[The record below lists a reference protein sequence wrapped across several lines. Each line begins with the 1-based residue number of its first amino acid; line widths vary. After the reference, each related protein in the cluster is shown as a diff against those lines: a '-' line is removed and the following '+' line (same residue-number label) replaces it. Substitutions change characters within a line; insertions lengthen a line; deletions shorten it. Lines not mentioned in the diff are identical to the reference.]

1 MYSSANLEKD
11 NMNENI
17 QNMIQS
23 KAKKAK
29 AAMRILSRSSA
40 DIRNNTLLAMAENIL
55 KAKDEIQEVNR
66 FDLEY
71 GEKTELAAPL
81 MQRLLIDDNKIER
94 MADNLRQVAA
104 LPDPI
109 GAVISMGERPNGLKI
124 GTVRV
129 PIGVV
134 GVVYESRPD
143 VTVEVSALCIKSG
156 NGVILRGGSEAIHS
170 NTILAR
176 ILSDTAA
183 AKGVPDAIQ
192 FVDTTDRQAVY
203 ELIRLPEYID
213 LVIPRGSNEFVQFL
227 MRESDVPVL
236 GHADGI
242 CHIYVDEAANLEMAT
257 KICMNA
263 KVGYKVAVCNALETL
278 LVHTDIANKFLP
290 DFCEALQ
297 EANVEVRGCK
307 QTEQIFPSA
316 KPATEEDWRTEYL
329 DYIVSIR
336 VVDNIDAA
344 IDHIETYGSHHSDA
358 IITESYTASQ
368 RFLKEVDSAAVYV
381 NASTVFTDGYEF
393 GLGAE
398 VGISTQKLHSR
409 GPMGLEGLT
418 SYKYLIYGNGQVR
431 E

>member
-1 MYSSANLEKD
+1 MSQ
-11 NMNENI
+11 NI
-17 QNMIQS
+17 QKLIQS
-23 KAKKAK
+23 QARKAKS
-29 AAMRILSRSSA
+29 AMRVLSRSSA
-40 DIRNNTLLAMAENIL
+40 DVRNHALLAMAESLQNS
-55 KAKDEIQEVNR
+55 KDKIQEANR
-66 FDLEY
+66 IDLEK
-71 GEKTELAAPL
+71 GEKTGLAAPL
-81 MQRLLIDDNKIER
+81 MQRLLLDDQKIER
-94 MADNLRQVAA
+94 MVDNLRQVAA

-134 GVVYESRPD
+134 AVVYESRPD

-170 NTILAR
+170 NATLAD
-176 ILSDTAA
+176 ILSKTAA
-183 AKGVPDAIQ
+183 AEGVPDAIQ
-192 FVDTTDRQAVY
+192 FVNTTDRQAVY
-203 ELIRLPEYID
+203 ELIRLPDEVD
-213 LVIPRGSNEFVQFL
+213 LIIPRGSNEFVQFL
-227 MRESDVPVL
+227 MKESDVPVL

-242 CHIYVDEAANLEMAT
+242 CHIYVDGAADLDMAT
-257 KICMNA
+257 RICMNA
-263 KVGYKVAVCNALETL
+263 KVGYKVAVCNAVETL
-278 LVHTDIANKFLP
+278 LVHTDAAEQFLP
-290 DFCEALQ
+290 TLCDKLQ
-297 EANVEVRGCK
+297 GADVEIRGCERT
-307 QTEQIFPSA
+307 QQIYPTA
-316 KPATEEDWRTEYL
+316 KPVTEEDWRTEYL
-329 DYIVSIR
+329 DYILSIR
-336 VVDNIDAA
+336 VVDDINTA

-358 IITESYTASQ
+358 IITESYSAAQ

-418 SYKYLIYGNGQVR
+418 TYKYIVYGDGQVR

>member
-1 MYSSANLEKD
+1 
-11 NMNENI
+11 
-17 QNMIQS
+17 
-23 KAKKAK
+23 
-29 AAMRILSRSSA
+29 MRVLSRSSV
-40 DIRNNTLLAMAENIL
+40 DIRNNALLAMAEDLLN
-55 KAKDEIQEVNR
+55 AKDVIQEANR
-66 FDLEY
+66 IDLQN
-71 GEKTELAAPL
+71 GEETGLAKPL
-81 MQRLLIDDNKIER
+81 MQRLLLDDKKIER

-109 GAVISMGERPNGLKI
+109 GDVISMGERPNGLKI
-124 GTVRV
+124 GRVRV

-156 NGVILRGGSEAIHS
+156 NGVILRGGSEAIRS
-170 NTILAR
+170 NTILANL
-176 ILSDTAA
+176 LSDTAA
-183 AKGVPDAIQ
+183 KQGVPDAIQ
-192 FVDTTDRQAVY
+192 FVDTIDRQAVY

-242 CHIYVDEAANLEMAT
+242 CHIYIDKNANLEMAT
-257 KICMNA
+257 KLCMNA
-263 KVGYKVAVCNALETL
+263 KVGYKVGVCNAIETL
-278 LVHTDIANKFLP
+278 LVHEQVAEKYLP
-290 DFCEALQ
+290 VICEQLQ
-297 EANVEVRGCK
+297 KADVEIRGCN
-307 QTEQIFPSA
+307 QTRIIYPKARKAS
-316 KPATEEDWRTEYL
+316 EEDWRTEYL
-329 DYIVSIR
+329 DYILSVR
-336 VVDNIDAA
+336 VVGSMEEA
-344 IDHIETYGSHHSDA
+344 IDHIEEYGSHHSDA
-358 IITESYTASQ
+358 IITESYSAAEQ
-368 RFLKEVDSAAVYV
+368 FLKEVDSAAVYV

-418 SYKYLIYGNGQVR
+418 SYKYIVYGNGQVR

>member
-1 MYSSANLEKD
+1 MS
-11 NMNENI
+11 ENI
-17 QNMIQS
+17 QNSIQS
-23 KAKKAK
+23 KARQAK
-29 AAMRILSRSSA
+29 SAMRVLSRSSV
-40 DIRNNTLLAMAENIL
+40 DVRNNALLAMAESLLN
-55 KAKDEIQEVNR
+55 AKDKIQAANR
-66 FDLEY
+66 IDLGD
-71 GEKTELAAPL
+71 GEKTGLAAPL
-81 MQRLLIDDNKIER
+81 MQRLLLDDKKIER

-170 NTILAR
+170 NATLAR

-183 AKGVPDAIQ
+183 AAGIPDAIQ
-192 FVDTTDRQAVY
+192 FVDTTDRQAVR

-213 LVIPRGSNEFVQFL
+213 MVIPRGSNEFVQYL

-242 CHIYVDEAANLEMAT
+242 CHIYVDEAADLRMAT
-257 KICMNA
+257 KLCMNA
-263 KVGYKVAVCNALETL
+263 KVGYKVAVCNAVETL
-278 LVHTDIANKFLP
+278 LVHEAVAERYLP
-290 DFCEALQ
+290 TLCEQLRA
-297 EANVEVRGCK
+297 ADVEVRGCER
-307 QTEQIFPSA
+307 TCQIYPAA
-316 KPATEEDWRTEYL
+316 KPATETDWRTEYL
-329 DYIVSIR
+329 DYILSIR
-336 VVDNIDAA
+336 VVDSMDTA
-344 IDHIETYGSHHSDA
+344 IDHIERYGSHHSDA
-358 IITESYTASQ
+358 IVTESYTAAE

-418 SYKYLIYGNGQVR
+418 TYKYIIYGNGQIR
-431 E
+431 L

>member
-1 MYSSANLEKD
+1 MS
-11 NMNENI
+11 ENI
-17 QNMIQS
+17 QHMIQS

-29 AAMRILSRSSA
+29 AAMRVLSRSSA
-40 DIRNNTLLAMAENIL
+40 DIRNNALLAMAENIL

-66 FDLEY
+66 FDLEN
-71 GEKTELAAPL
+71 GKKTELAAPL
-81 MQRLLIDDNKIER
+81 MQRLLIDDQKIER

-109 GAVISMGERPNGLKI
+109 GEVISMGERPNGLKI

-183 AKGVPDAIQ
+183 AEGVPDAIQ

-227 MRESDVPVL
+227 MRESDIPVL

-242 CHIYVDEAANLEMAT
+242 CHIYVDEAADLEMAA
-257 KICMNA
+257 KLCMNA
-263 KVGYKVAVCNALETL
+263 KVGYKVGVCNAVETL
-278 LVHTDIANKFLP
+278 LVHEVVAEEYLP
-290 DFCEALQ
+290 VICDALQ
-297 EANVEVRGCK
+297 DAEVEIRGCDRT
-307 QTEQIFPSA
+307 QQIYAAA

-329 DYIVSIR
+329 DYILSVR
-336 VVDNIDAA
+336 VVNSMDIA

-358 IITESYTASQ
+358 IITESYSAAE

-418 SYKYLIYGNGQVR
+418 SYKYIVYGDGQVR

>member
-1 MYSSANLEKD
+1 
-11 NMNENI
+11 MNDNI
-17 QNMIQS
+17 QHMIQS

-29 AAMRILSRSSA
+29 AAMRVLSRSSA
-40 DIRNNTLLAMAENIL
+40 DVRNNALLAMAENIL
-55 KAKDEIQEVNR
+55 KAKNDIQEVNR
-66 FDLEY
+66 YDLEN
-71 GEKTELAAPL
+71 GEKSGLEAPL
-81 MQRLLIDDNKIER
+81 MQRLLIDDSKITR
-94 MADNLRQVAA
+94 MVDNLRQVAA

-109 GAVISMGERPNGLKI
+109 GEVISMGERPNGLKI
-124 GTVRV
+124 GRVRV

-170 NTILAR
+170 NNILAS

-183 AKGVPDAIQ
+183 KESVPDAIQ
-192 FVDTTDRQAVY
+192 FVDTIDRQAVY

-213 LVIPRGSNEFVQFL
+213 LVIPRGSNEFVQKL
-227 MRESDVPVL
+227 MRESAIPVL

-242 CHIYVDEAANLEMAT
+242 CHIYVDEAADLEMAS

-263 KVGYKVAVCNALETL
+263 KIGYKVAVCNALETL
-278 LVHTDIANKFLP
+278 LVHTDVADAFLP
-290 DFCEALQ
+290 AFCESLQ
-297 EANVEVRGCK
+297 EEKVEVRGCPRT
-307 QTEQIFPSA
+307 QRIVSTA
-316 KPATEEDWRTEYL
+316 KPATEEDWQTEYL

-336 VVDNIDAA
+336 VVDDIDSA

-358 IITESYTASQ
+358 IITESYSASQ

-418 SYKYLIYGNGQVR
+418 SYKYIIFGDGQVR

>member
-1 MYSSANLEKD
+1 
-11 NMNENI
+11 
-17 QNMIQS
+17 MIQS
-23 KAKKAK
+23 KARKAK
-29 AAMRILSRSSA
+29 EAMRVLSRSSA
-40 DIRNNTLLAMAENIL
+40 DIRNNALLAMAENIL
-55 KAKDEIQEVNR
+55 KAKNDIQEVNR
-66 FDLEY
+66 FDLEN
-71 GEKTELAAPL
+71 GKKTELAAPL
-81 MQRLLIDDNKIER
+81 MQRLLIDDQKIDR

-109 GAVISMGERPNGLKI
+109 GEVISMRERPNGLKI

-170 NTILAR
+170 NNLLAH

-183 AKGVPDAIQ
+183 KEGVPDAIQ

-203 ELIRLPEYID
+203 ELIQLPEYID

-227 MRESDVPVL
+227 MKESDIPVL

-242 CHIYVDEAANLEMAT
+242 CHIYVDEAADLDMAAQ
-257 KICMNA
+257 ICMNA

-278 LVHTDIANKFLP
+278 LVHSDVAKKFLP
-290 DFCEALQ
+290 DFCDTLHE
-297 EANVEVRGCK
+297 ENVEIRGCS
-307 QTEQIFPSA
+307 QTQQIYPGA

-336 VVDNIDAA
+336 VIDDIDTA

-358 IITESYTASQ
+358 IITESYSASQ

-418 SYKYLIYGNGQVR
+418 SYKYIIYGDGQVR

>member
-1 MYSSANLEKD
+1 MH
-11 NMNENI
+11 ENI
-17 QNMIQS
+17 QHMIQS

-29 AAMRILSRSSA
+29 SAMRILSRSSA
-40 DIRNNTLLAMAENIL
+40 DIRNNALLVMAENIL
-55 KAKDEIQEVNR
+55 KSKDEIQEVNNY
-66 FDLEY
+66 DLEN
-71 GEKTELAAPL
+71 GRKTGLAAPL
-81 MQRLLIDDNKIER
+81 MQRLLLDDKKIER

-109 GAVISMGERPNGLKI
+109 GEVISMRERPNGLRI

-170 NTILAR
+170 NTELAR

-183 AKGVPDAIQ
+183 EEGLIDAIQ
-192 FVDTTDRQAVY
+192 FVGTTDRQAVY

-242 CHIYVDEAANLEMAT
+242 CHIYVDKAADIEMAT

-263 KVGYKVAVCNALETL
+263 KVGYKVGVCNALETL
-278 LVHTDIANKFLP
+278 IVHTDAAPKFLP
-290 DFCEALQ
+290 DFCDALLD
-297 EANVEVRGCK
+297 ANVEIRGCK
-307 QTEQIFPSA
+307 RTQQVYPAA

-329 DYIVSIR
+329 DYILSIR
-336 VVDNIDAA
+336 VVDNIETA

-358 IITESYTASQ
+358 IITESYSAAEQ
-368 RFLKEVDSAAVYV
+368 FVKEVDSAAVYV

-418 SYKYLIYGNGQVR
+418 SYKYIIYGNGQVR

>member
-1 MYSSANLEKD
+1 MS
-11 NMNENI
+11 ENI

-55 KAKDEIQEVNR
+55 RAKDEIQEVNR
-66 FDLEY
+66 LDLEY

-129 PIGVV
+129 PIGVI

-156 NGVILRGGSEAIHS
+156 NGVILRGGSEAIRS

-183 AKGVPDAIQ
+183 AEGVPDAIQ

-227 MRESDVPVL
+227 MKESDVPVL

-307 QTEQIFPSA
+307 QTQQIFPSA

-418 SYKYLIYGNGQVR
+418 SYKYLIYGDGQVR